1 MATHQFSKIIFVV
14 VKRHSMVTTK
24 PQKAVVNSESKKVPM
39 ANYEGITQFSGSN
52 VCYNGNAKSA
62 TVTIRQLN
70 PIDPKTL
77 NAYNDCEIGFLKSFR
92 SSGSFNKNSVEISNV
107 DDNVFGIAIIEPI
120 GSESCSPISSINYYS
135 NAEIATQIFNAVFA
149 CPRTYILFFNSAF
162 IEMFAQYIVD
172 IDTFAIKID
181 DKKRRGSYHIFS
193 FTRLNIHY
201 KGLDCIV
208 GVTDSIY
215 DTSMDPETAEEY
227 GYKALEIIKRGFFLK
242 QPLWNFKN
250 IH

>member
-1 MATHQFSKIIFVV
+1 MI
-14 VKRHSMVTTK
+14 TTK
-24 PQKAVVNSESKKVPM
+24 PHKAVVYSESKKAPM
-39 ANYEGITQFSGSN
+39 VNHEGVTQFSECN
-52 VCYNGNAKSA
+52 VSYYGNAKSA
-62 TVTIRQLN
+62 TVAIRQLN
-70 PIDPKTL
+70 PVDSRTL
-77 NAYNDCEIGFLKSFR
+77 YTYNDCEFGLLKSFR
-92 SSGSFNKNSVEISNV
+92 SSGSFDKNSVEISNV
-107 DDNVFGIAIIEPI
+107 DDNVFGIALIDPI
-120 GSESCSPISSINYYS
+120 RNESCSPISSNNDDSI
-135 NAEIATQIFNAVFA
+135 AVIATQIFNAVFA

-181 DKKRRGSYHIFS
+181 DKKKRGSYHIFS

>member
-1 MATHQFSKIIFVV
+1 
-14 VKRHSMVTTK
+14 
-24 PQKAVVNSESKKVPM
+24 M
-39 ANYEGITQFSGSN
+39 ANYEGITQFRGSN
-52 VCYNGNAKSA
+52 VCYNGNANSA
-62 TVTIRQLN
+62 TVAIRQLN
-70 PIDPKTL
+70 PVDSKTL
-77 NAYNDCEIGFLKSFR
+77 YAYNDCEIGLLKSFR
-92 SSGSFNKNSVEISNV
+92 NSGSFDKNSVEISNV
-107 DDNVFGIAIIEPI
+107 DDNVFGIALIVPFRN
-120 GSESCSPISSINYYS
+120 ESCSPTSSSKDDSIAS
-135 NAEIATQIFNAVFA
+135 IATQIFNAVFT

-181 DKKRRGSYHIFS
+181 DKKKRGSYHIFS

-227 GYKALEIIKRGFFLK
+227 GYKALEIIKRGYFLK